1 MTRCNLLIRKLILVI
16 IIANLMSS
24 VGIVHAQD
32 NQPTGPVYIVQS
44 GDNLTSIATQFGIT
58 SDELIAANGI
68 TDPNLLA
75 VGDELVIPGLEGI
88 SGFLMTRKVDFGST
102 LESLSVENDVSK
114 SLLIKLNHI
123 TSPIEL
129 FTGVSLIIPEK
140 SSDSERANKVIL
152 PKEQS
157 LLEFS
162 ILSNQNPYS
171 VATKN
176 QMKSPSE
183 TTTGQVIFLAGNDL
197 HNHQGLQ
204 ALPLG
209 DISISPLPMI
219 QGKTITIQ
227 IAAPSDVQI
236 SGSLTGHALH
246 FFPDMN
252 GGFAALQGIHV
263 MQDPGVYPLQIT
275 MTTPDG
281 SEYSQEQMVIIED
294 GYYGKDPIIM
304 VKDEYIDPITTQ
316 PEMDWLLS
324 EVTPATLEKYWDGLF
339 VSPSPYSYLDCLN
352 SRYGNRRSYNGG
364 PFVNFHS
371 GVDFCGGDGVN
382 IFAAAPGKVIFS
394 GPLTVRGNAT
404 LIDHGW
410 GVYTGYWHQTVSYVK
425 EGDMVDS
432 GQVIGLVG
440 ATGRV
445 TGAHLHWEVWAGG
458 VQVSPLDWLERVYP

>member
-1 MTRCNLLIRKLILVI
+1 
-16 IIANLMSS
+16 
-24 VGIVHAQD
+24 
-32 NQPTGPVYIVQS
+32 
-44 GDNLTSIATQFGIT
+44 
-58 SDELIAANGI
+58 
-68 TDPNLLA
+68 
-75 VGDELVIPGLEGI
+75 
-88 SGFLMTRKVDFGST
+88 
-102 LESLSVENDVSK
+102 
-114 SLLIKLNHI
+114 
-123 TSPIEL
+123 
-129 FTGVSLIIPEK
+129 
-140 SSDSERANKVIL
+140 
-152 PKEQS
+152 
-157 LLEFS
+157 
-162 ILSNQNPYS
+162 
-171 VATKN
+171 
-176 QMKSPSE
+176 
-183 TTTGQVIFLAGNDL
+183 
-197 HNHQGLQ
+197 
-204 ALPLG
+204 
-209 DISISPLPMI
+209 
-219 QGKTITIQ
+219 
-227 IAAPSDVQI
+227 
-236 SGSLTGHALH
+236 
-246 FFPDMN
+246 
-252 GGFAALQGIHV
+252 

-281 SEYSQEQMVIIED
+281 GEYSQEQMVIIED

>member
-16 IIANLMSS
+16 IIANLMGSI
-24 VGIVHAQD
+24 GIVHAQD

-162 ILSNQNPYS
+162 ILSNQNPYL

-246 FFPDMN
+246 FFPDTN
-252 GGFAALQGIHV
+252 GGFRRASGDTCHA
-263 MQDPGVYPLQIT
+263 
-275 MTTPDG
+275 G
-281 SEYSQEQMVIIED
+281 SRC
-294 GYYGKDPIIM
+294 
-304 VKDEYIDPITTQ
+304 
-316 PEMDWLLS
+316 LS
-324 EVTPATLEKYWDGLF
+324 
-339 VSPSPYSYLDCLN
+339 SPN
-352 SRYGNRRSYNGG
+352 HN
-364 PFVNFHS
+364 
-371 GVDFCGGDGVN
+371 
-382 IFAAAPGKVIFS
+382 
-394 GPLTVRGNAT
+394 
-404 LIDHGW
+404 DH
-410 GVYTGYWHQTVSYVK
+410 T
-425 EGDMVDS
+425 
-432 GQVIGLVG
+432 
-440 ATGRV
+440 
-445 TGAHLHWEVWAGG
+445 
-458 VQVSPLDWLERVYP
+458 